1 MSEQDETFDSADVF
15 DDEALINQLAAGE
28 CLDEDAIGAR
38 LSAWREELELA
49 TPPILA
55 SAATVPEPARRRLP
69 RSFVSTATALVVV
82 AGGSVAAAAATGP
95 GGPLGPLHRMLFGGS
110 SADAPSVPDPTTGP
124 VDSPTQSAIDVEPTA
139 APSVAISR
147 IAAPTQRRTS
157 TTGDGGDGSNGGSDG
172 GSGDGS
178 NDGSGG
184 SDDHSSSTPTPSSTP
199 NGDGGTDSSGEDGAT
214 ATSGAVQTVPTE
226 TGGDDR

>member
-178 NDGSGG
+178 NDGWQRRPLIVDADAEQHAQRRRRHRLERRGRRNR
-184 SDDHSSSTPTPSSTP
+184 DEWRRP
-199 NGDGGTDSSGEDGAT
+199 NC
-214 ATSGAVQTVPTE
+214 P
-226 TGGDDR
+226 DRDRR